1 MPNTMNSAWRTALIL
16 ILAACCVG
24 ALQDS
29 TNWPTFGRNTV
40 LVYRNSLEGNST
52 IVVRIAEFSP
62 NRHIEWEDGV
72 TQGTIL
78 LTEKAVNNARD
89 FTTWRFFQ
97 AGSDTRGN
105 DATTLWLSCRLFREL
120 KERQKMKFSV
130 DGIVTAVTLIGS
142 GQMTIDV
149 NRTPRTLPVIKTKDE
164 RGAERWF
171 LDTEANPLI
180 VNMMVR
186 DYQEKLASITTDRP
200 NTLRWIKK

>member
-1 MPNTMNSAWRTALIL
+1 MPSTTNPAWRTVAIL
-16 ILAACCVG
+16 MFAAFCV
-24 ALQDS
+24 AARQD
-29 TNWPTFGRNTV
+29 NANLPAFGRNTV
-40 LVYRNSLEGNST
+40 LVYRNSLESNST

-105 DATTLWLSCRLFREL
+105 DATTLWLSSRLFRDL

-130 DGIVTAVTLIGS
+130 DGIPTIVTLIGTD
-142 GQMTIDV
+142 QMTVEV
-149 NRTPRTLPVIKTKDE
+149 NRSPRSLPVIKTKDE
-164 RGAERWF
+164 RGTERWF
-171 LDTEANPLI
+171 LDEEDNPLI
-180 VNMMVR
+180 VNMLVR
-186 DYQEKLASITTDRP
+186 DYQEKLTSITTDRA